1 MLYTG
6 FSYSCQMGP
15 QSMTLLYFAL
25 AYFLGIAS
33 AQFLW
38 QWGLFGCGVGHG
50 MWLMTLALIP
60 VCLWLDARTAS
71 SASLRWPAAAGF
83 IAPRTITPWLLKGLL
98 LAGLTGIL
106 RLASH
111 PPTPCW
117 TPTDLAYY
125 NASDRAR
132 ASLITVRG
140 FVTGFP
146 LHQEGQQRLDIEATA
161 IRIHHNAIWQPLTG
175 RVRLQTR
182 SLHPFRYGEPVQV
195 SGLLTEPPIFEGFD
209 YRFFLARKHIHSIME
224 WPTVEPQPAPL
235 QGSPLL
241 RAIYALRTR
250 STYLLNR
257 LLPEP
262 YAALAN
268 GMLLGIEAG
277 IPDELYE
284 QFNRTGTSH
293 VIVISG
299 SNVALI
305 AGALMVLGVKLLG
318 MRFALWPTLVGIG
331 LYVLLV
337 GGDAAVLRAAL
348 MGALLVLAT
357 VLGRQQTAL
366 VSLAVACTVM
376 TLINPLILWD
386 VGFQLSSTATVGLIL
401 FGPSLTDQAERLWS
415 RIVRIFRPNRQ
426 PSEHPQSAFLIPH
439 SIRDLL
445 RDALIMTIAASL
457 ITQPLILYYFG
468 RLSLNPLTNLLI
480 APVQPFIM
488 LWGSIGL
495 LIGWIGLPVFAQL
508 IFYIPYVSL
517 WWTVAIVRWGAQL
530 PGSSVAI
537 FGYDIRK
544 LLLTY
549 AVLFGWYWRIP
560 LRRIIARVPLWI
572 REATAQGQISN
583 SILGALV
590 VIASLLWGLALSQP
604 DGKLHVYFLD
614 IGQGDGIFI
623 QMPSGQQVLI
633 DGGSN
638 PARLMAELSEV
649 MPFWDRTI
657 DLAIITHPDW
667 DHIGGQIELPERYAL
682 KQAIISETV
691 HAHMDTRPW
700 LDALGTA
707 GVRAEG
713 LRQGGWLDLGDG
725 VALWALWP
733 SPYMQ
738 GIYAAD
744 KNEQSLV
751 LKLVY
756 GEFSVLLT
764 GDIGRDSEAQLLH
777 MGQPI
782 GAQVLKVGHHGSA
795 SSSIPS
801 FLEAVGAKVAVI
813 QVGMNSY
820 GHPHPQVLESLQE
833 HLLLRNDQHGRIH
846 MWSDGQSMW
855 LETEQGEVTFV
866 GGKEDEG

>member
-1 MLYTG
+1 
-6 FSYSCQMGP
+6 
-15 QSMTLLYFAL
+15 MTLLYFAL
-25 AYFLGIAS
+25 AYLLGIAS
-33 AQFLW
+33 AQFPW
-38 QWGLFGCGVGHG
+38 QWGLFGCGMGHG

-60 VCLWLDARTAS
+60 VCLWLDARIAS

-83 IAPRTITPWLLKGLL
+83 IAPRTTTSQWLLIGLL

-125 NASDRAR
+125 NASDRSR

-161 IRIHHNAIWQPLTG
+161 IRIHHNALWQPLTG

-235 QGSPLL
+235 QGNPLL

-250 STYLLNR
+250 STHLLNR

-401 FGPSLTDQAERLWS
+401 FGPSLTDKAECLWS
-415 RIVRIFRPNRQ
+415 RIVHTFRPNRQ
-426 PSEHPQSAFLIPH
+426 PSEHSQSAFLIPH
-439 SIRDLL
+439 SLRDLL

-508 IFYIPYVSL
+508 ILYIPYASL

-537 FGYDIRK
+537 FGYDIRQ

-560 LRRIIARVPLWI
+560 LRRLMARVPLWT
-572 REATAQGQISN
+572 REATAQGQLSN
-583 SILGALV
+583 SILGGLV
-590 VIASLLWGLALSQP
+590 VIASLIWGLALSQP

-691 HAHMDTRPW
+691 HAHTDTKPW
-700 LDALGTA
+700 LDALKA
-707 GVRAEG
+707 ASVQVEGVRE
-713 LRQGGWLDLGDG
+713 GGWLDLGDG

-733 SPYMQ
+733 SLDMQ
-738 GIYAAD
+738 GIDAAD

-764 GDIGRDSEAQLLH
+764 GDIGRDSEAHLLH
-777 MGQPI
+777 RGQPI
-782 GAQVLKVGHHGSA
+782 GAQVLKVGHHGSN
-795 SSSIPS
+795 SSSSPS

-813 QVGMNSY
+813 QVGTNPY
-820 GHPHPQVLESLQE
+820 GHPHPHVLENLQG
-833 HLLLRNDQHGRIH
+833 HWLLRNDQHGRIH
-846 MWSDGQSMW
+846 MWSDGRSMW
-855 LETEQGEVTFV
+855 LETEQGEITFV
-866 GGKEDEG
+866 GDKEDES